1 MALEGSS
8 ASETE
13 ADDRNRECHRWR
25 RTRIHLYN
33 ERLYNER
40 LAVSTSAELYNERL
54 AVSTSAELRGE

>member
-1 MALEGSS
+1 
-8 ASETE
+8 
-13 ADDRNRECHRWR
+13 
-25 RTRIHLYN
+25 LYN